1 MNYKEGVGNRITGD
15 ADTLGRR
22 KELWEE
28 IVSAYEKEGEDGVKS
43 ILSKRSCSIAEEFS
57 KLLRRLEEKL

>member
-1 MNYKEGVGNRITGD
+1 MNYKEGVGNRIAGD
-15 ADTLGRR
+15 ADALRRR
-22 KELWEE
+22 KNLWQA

-43 ILSKRSCSIAEEFS
+43 ILSKRSCSITEEFS